1 MSDEQVGRVDVLFL
15 IVNYHSADAVAGLL
29 ESIAAKRGASKVG
42 ISVVDNSESEVEH
55 ASLSAIADR
64 YRSDFDLVLCTRS
77 AANLGYA
84 GGNNRA
90 YEAAEQIGLA
100 ANVIVVAN
108 PDVKI
113 ADGLVSVLAD
123 EVDHDPQALF
133 AVTTRTNGS
142 LSSGLY
148 EMDTRWG
155 QTKSV
160 WSHGAAAHRSFLYPG
175 GHFIVTS
182 NALWQNARGF
192 SDDFFLFCE
201 EADLVLRLQ
210 ESNGFS
216 GVRAIES
223 VVVDHDQGLT
233 TGAHGSLK
241 EKSLTTYF
249 HGTRSRVVLFR
260 KHAALRKSLPL
271 VVMLRAAWAVL
282 VLLKAG
288 THASRAVFQGMQS
301 GFAWRRVAVPGRDG
315 RQQ

>member
-1 MSDEQVGRVDVLFL
+1 MGHVDVLFL
-15 IVNYHSADAVAGLL
+15 IVNYHSARAVGGLL
-29 ESIAAKRGASKVG
+29 ASIAARRGEAKIGV
-42 ISVVDNSESEVEH
+42 SVVDNSESETEY
-55 ASLSAIADR
+55 ASLSAVADR
-64 YRSDFDLVLCTRS
+64 HRDDFEVVLCVRS
-77 AANLGYA
+77 AANVGYA

-90 YEAAEQIGLA
+90 HEEAARSG
-100 ANVIVVAN
+100 VVSKVVVVAN

-113 ADGLVSVLAD
+113 ADGVVSTLTD
-123 EVDHDPQALF
+123 EVGQNPLALF
-133 AVTTRTNGS
+133 AVSTRTDGE

-155 QTKSV
+155 QTKTVGSDATPV
-160 WSHGAAAHRSFLYPG
+160 HGSLIYPG
-175 GHFIVTS
+175 GHFIVVS
-182 NALWQNARGF
+182 EALWRAAGGF

-210 ESNGFS
+210 DSKGFG

-260 KHAALRKSLPL
+260 KHAGLRKSLAL

-282 VLLKAG
+282 VLFKAG

-301 GFAWRRVAVPGRDG
+301 GFAWPRVAVLGRDG
-315 RQQ
+315 GQR